1 MILQDLISESLS
13 RVAYHYTNLSAAN
26 KILQS
31 GYFELSAAPGSVEQQ
46 YAPPGKPYFL
56 STTRTKT
63 GGYHQGFNWRGA
75 MFNLDGNW
83 FNRHYKSSPVDYW
96 GNRGS
101 GLRASEAED
110 RVFSAEPTI
119 PIDGVTAV
127 HIFVSDEEEQNRAV
141 ARQILIAAKTRGI
154 PAFFYDNQKSWLAQ
168 DTRNTADVS
177 QLKGSQANSYYRG
190 MRRRS
195 YMENWLELM
204 GASARNQL
212 SKDADHTRYNLNY
225 DYDRD
230 DAAKSLE
237 VDMANARKP
246 DSGPERDAAV
256 KIIRYM
262 NQHKLNTIR
271 QFVDHIAAK
280 WKNIASK

>member
-1 MILQDLISESLS
+1 MRAAEFIVESLS

-31 GYFELSAAPGSVEQQ
+31 GEFHLSAAPGSVEQQ
-46 YAPPGKPYFL
+46 YAPAGKPYFL

-63 GGYHQGFNWRGA
+63 GGYHQGNHWRGA

-83 FNRHYKSSPVDYW
+83 FNQRYKSSPVDYW

-119 PIDGVTAV
+119 PIGGVTAV
-127 HIFVSDEEEQNRAV
+127 HVYVADEEQQNRAF
-141 ARQILIAAKTRGI
+141 ARQILIAAKTQGI
-154 PAFFYDNQKSWLAQ
+154 PAFFYDNYKDWVAQ
-168 DTRNTADVS
+168 DTRKTANVS
-177 QLKGSQANSYYRG
+177 QLKGSQSPGYYRG
-190 MRRRS
+190 MRRRT
-195 YMENWLELM
+195 YMHNWLELM
-204 GASARNQL
+204 GATARNQL
-212 SKDADHTRYNLNY
+212 SKDAERTRYNLNY

-246 DSGPERDAAV
+246 DSGPERDTAV

-280 WKNIASK
+280 WKNIN